1 MSPIQNAIPS
11 TEVLPCFSEHA
22 DSREKYSASKIN
34 GQSEDSDYED
44 NIPLKVLR
52 EQKNATTSQ
61 VTSRNNCNDS
71 TSDDDIPLKI
81 VQEGLNIMSDKSPIS
96 GRTRIMKGHDFMS
109 RYDWVKLN
117 KRFIQCS
124 TWDGLKAIV
133 EKEMDKLPSLPNCL
147 IGDIGVDGDQ
157 VDIAAKKDIPSDM
170 CQRFNVHYPI
180 CIEPDGNC
188 FCRSISRLVYGSE
201 DHHIEMRCRLVID
214 SVLNLKNYTDHDY
227 LMRCAN
233 HMHKKCFN
241 IASYYCSY
249 SGVNNIGN
257 RDQSSKGIQSVFRD
271 DVMRIC
277 KLKQHCGPWQFHSA
291 ANVLSS
297 KLIMVFPSR
306 NIRSDIRVDYNHVFC
321 PSKIDSNKTTFGLLW
336 TGVCIDNTNIYNHIV
351 PLITR

>member
-1 MSPIQNAIPS
+1 
-11 TEVLPCFSEHA
+11 
-22 DSREKYSASKIN
+22 
-34 GQSEDSDYED
+34 
-44 NIPLKVLR
+44 
-52 EQKNATTSQ
+52 
-61 VTSRNNCNDS
+61 
-71 TSDDDIPLKI
+71 
-81 VQEGLNIMSDKSPIS
+81 MSDKFPIS
-96 GRTRIMKGHDFMS
+96 GRTRIMKGHDFTS

-117 KRFIQCS
+117 KRFTQCS

-133 EKEMDKLPSLPNCL
+133 EKEMDKLPSLPDCL

-257 RDQSSKGIQSVFRD
+257 
-271 DVMRIC
+271 
-277 KLKQHCGPWQFHSA
+277 
-291 ANVLSS
+291 
-297 KLIMVFPSR
+297 
-306 NIRSDIRVDYNHVFC
+306 
-321 PSKIDSNKTTFGLLW
+321 
-336 TGVCIDNTNIYNHIV
+336 
-351 PLITR
+351 

>member
-1 MSPIQNAIPS
+1 
-11 TEVLPCFSEHA
+11 
-22 DSREKYSASKIN
+22 
-34 GQSEDSDYED
+34 
-44 NIPLKVLR
+44 
-52 EQKNATTSQ
+52 
-61 VTSRNNCNDS
+61 
-71 TSDDDIPLKI
+71 
-81 VQEGLNIMSDKSPIS
+81 MSDKSPIS
-96 GRTRIMKGHDFMS
+96 GRTRITKGHDFTS

-157 VDIAAKKDIPSDM
+157 VDIAVKKDIPSDM

-201 DHHIEMRCRLVID
+201 DHRIEMRCRLVID

-249 SGVNNIGN
+249 SGVNNIRN

-277 KLKQHCGPWQFHSA
+277 KLKQHFGPWQFHSA

-306 NIRSDIRVDYNHVFC
+306 NIRSDVMVDYNRVFC
-321 PSKIDSNKTTFGLLW
+321 PSKIDSNKTKTFGLLW